1 MRISDWSSDVCS
13 PDLACIPEKAAVWEY
28 WDRTEKRVRW
38 VVEGI
43 DEFLDDAD
51 PHLNLGDFFPCP
63 RPAYGTLIRRTL
75 IPQPDY
81 KRYAVYLDQVNDLT
95 RRVYD
100 LLDRIR
106 VMGIVAAGGET
117 ASAVQTALAEVD

>member
-1 MRISDWSSDVCS
+1 MTAYEMRISDWSSDVCS
-13 PDLACIPEKAAVWEY
+13 SDLDCIPEKAAVWEY

-51 PHLNLGDFFPCP
+51 PHLNLDDFLPCP

-81 KRYAVYLDQVNDLT
+81 KRYAVHQIGRAHV
-95 RRVYD
+95 
-100 LLDRIR
+100 
-106 VMGIVAAGGET
+106 
-117 ASAVQTALAEVD
+117 